1 MTPAAPAPEHLTP
14 TRSASAAYAAT
25 AILAAV
31 GFVFV
36 GFLTAIGAYD
46 EVPPVGH
53 VYGAHVEGFAGV
65 ISRLADH
72 VSYFTEWSNAVVAI
86 AFGIAAW
93 RPHPLT
99 RVKRVLLGSAL
110 VMITVTAIVYQVLL
124 APTAHVTGWSVLTN
138 PWQHIVVP
146 VMVVVVYLVWGPRGW
161 LRRDVILP
169 ILIIPVAWLI
179 WVLTRGA
186 IVGAYPYGF
195 LDASTH
201 GWPAV
206 LTTVAM
212 ILAFGVALALG
223 FWGLDIAIRGQQRR
237 RLAR

>member
-1 MTPAAPAPEHLTP
+1 MAQT
-14 TRSASAAYAAT
+14 AT
-25 AILAAV
+25 ALPSVIVVDIWQWTPFIILVALAGLQSIPIELYEAGEV
-31 GFVFV
+31 D
-36 GFLTAIGAYD
+36 GA
-46 EVPPVGH
+46 
-53 VYGAHVEGFAGV
+53 GA
-65 ISRLADH
+65 
-72 VSYFTEWSNAVVAI
+72 WQ
-86 AFGIAAW
+86 
-93 RPHPLT
+93 
-99 RVKRVLLGSAL
+99 AL
-110 VMITVTAIVYQVLL
+110 WYITLPML
-124 APTAHVTGWSVLTN
+124 
-138 PWQHIVVP
+138 VP